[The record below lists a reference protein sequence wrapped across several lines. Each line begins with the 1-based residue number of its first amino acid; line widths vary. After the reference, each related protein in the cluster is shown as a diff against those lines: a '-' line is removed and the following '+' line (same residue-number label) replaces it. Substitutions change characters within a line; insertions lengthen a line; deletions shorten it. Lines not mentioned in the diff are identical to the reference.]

1 MAALVSPVTHPET
14 NVPGS
19 VGNGSGIRPKG
30 FALKETNT
38 FEAYAESNSLNGLTT
53 QTFNSLSAFIYE
65 RTGIFYPE
73 KKKYLLEARIRK
85 RLQTLGIQEF
95 EEYDRYLRHGR
106 HQDSE
111 FSFLYGVITTNE
123 TSFFRNVPQL
133 DAFAAY
139 VVPSLI
145 QSHGN
150 SVLRIWSAGSSSGEE
165 AYSYALLYLERLRPA
180 YPGLRIE
187 IVGTDISQAVLKT
200 AQAAEYGRY
209 AIRNLPQNYLDKYF
223 VIDGERYLLREE
235 VKEFVTFQNLNLMDR
250 QQVRAMKNFHV
261 ILCCNVLIYFD
272 LKAKIQVV
280 ADLYNSLNFGGFF
293 FVGFSELLHGI
304 SSAFRLISYPHTT
317 GYRKE

>member
-1 MAALVSPVTHPET
+1 LNDINA
-14 NVPGS
+14 
-19 VGNGSGIRPKG
+19 
-30 FALKETNT
+30 
-38 FEAYAESNSLNGLTT
+38 FEAYAESNTL
-53 QTFNSLSAFIYE
+53 NSLSIQTFKSLSTFIYE

-85 RLQTLGIQEF
+85 RLQTLGIPDF
-95 EEYDRYLRHGR
+95 EEYDYYLRYGQ
-106 HQDSE
+106 HQETE

-133 DAFAAY
+133 EAFTAF
-139 VVPSLI
+139 VVPSLLE
-145 QSHGN
+145 SRKN

-165 AYSYALLYLERLRPA
+165 AYSYALLYLERLLPL

-187 IVGTDISQAVLKT
+187 IVGTDISQSVLKT
-200 AQAAEYGRY
+200 AQAGEYGRY
-209 AIRNLPQNYLDKYF
+209 AIRNLPQNYLNKYF
-223 VIDGERYLLREE
+223 IVDGERYTLREE
-235 VKEFVTFQNLNLMDR
+235 IKEFVTFQTLNLMDR
-250 QQVRAMKNFHV
+250 QQVRLMKNFDI

-272 LKAKIQVV
+272 QKAKIQVV
-280 ADLYNSLNFGGFF
+280 ADLYNCLNFGGYF

>member
-1 MAALVSPVTHPET
+1 MSATQTETHVPDSVCNGNVFRHKGSELNDT
-14 NVPGS
+14 NAFDV
-19 VGNGSGIRPKG
+19 
-30 FALKETNT
+30 
-38 FEAYAESNSLNGLTT
+38 YAESNTLNGLTI
-53 QTFNSLSAFIYE
+53 QTFKSLSAFIYE

-85 RLQTLGIQEF
+85 RLQTLGIQDF
-95 EEYDRYLRHGR
+95 EEYDRYLRYGQ
-106 HQDSE
+106 HQDNE
-111 FSFLYGVITTNE
+111 FSFLYSVITTNE

-133 DAFAAY
+133 EAFAAY

-145 QSHGN
+145 ESHGD
-150 SVLRIWSAGSSSGEE
+150 SVVRIWSAGSSSGEE
-165 AYSYALLYLERLRPA
+165 AYSYALLYLERLLPA

-187 IVGTDISQAVLKT
+187 IVGTDISHSVLET
-200 AQAAEYGRY
+200 ARAGEYGRY

-223 VIDGERYLLREE
+223 VIDGERYLLQEE
-235 VKEFVTFQNLNLMDR
+235 VKKIVTFQNLNLMDR
-250 QQVRAMKNFHV
+250 QQVRSMKNFHI

-272 LKAKIQVV
+272 QKAKIQVV
-280 ADLYNSLNFGGFF
+280 ADLYNCLNFGGFF

>member
-1 MAALVSPVTHPET
+1 MQWQYISQHKGSALNDT
-14 NVPGS
+14 N
-19 VGNGSGIRPKG
+19 
-30 FALKETNT
+30 A
-38 FEAYAESNSLNGLTT
+38 FEAYAESNTLNSLTD
-53 QTFNSLSAFIYE
+53 QTFKSLSAFIYE

-95 EEYDRYLRHGR
+95 EEYDKYLRYGQ
-106 HQDSE
+106 HQDNE
-111 FSFLYGVITTNE
+111 FSHLYGAITTNE
-123 TSFFRNVPQL
+123 TSFFRNIPQL
-133 DAFAAY
+133 EAFATS
-139 VVPSLI
+139 VVPSLFK
-145 QSHGN
+145 SHGN

-165 AYSYALLYLERLRPA
+165 AYSYALLYLERLLPA

-187 IVGTDISQAVLKT
+187 IVGTDISQSVLKT
-200 AQAAEYGRY
+200 AQAGEYGRY

-223 VIDGERYLLREE
+223 VIDGDRYRLREE

-250 QQVRAMKNFHV
+250 QQVRSMKNFHI

-272 LKAKIQVV
+272 QKAKIQVV
-280 ADLYNSLNFGGFF
+280 SDLYNCLNFGGFF